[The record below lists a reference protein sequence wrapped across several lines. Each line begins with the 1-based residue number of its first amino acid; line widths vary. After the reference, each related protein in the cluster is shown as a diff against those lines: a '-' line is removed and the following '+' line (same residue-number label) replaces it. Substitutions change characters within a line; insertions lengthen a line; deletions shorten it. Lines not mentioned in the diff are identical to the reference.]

1 MKKLIVLSLCA
12 TILLAACQPTPE
24 KQVVIQKDMEQ
35 MIEKAIAAPEVQPAE
50 EVKQSD
56 AAKEKNPL
64 YDKLG
69 IPERWIAGDEALN
82 GKFVIKADTDIALP
96 EADKLPI
103 VRVQAGRFSQE
114 MVDRFFEVFCGDTVM
129 YEDTGERDKQ
139 YYADYILKLQQSLA
153 KIDEADNADKEE
165 SSRLREK
172 TQAHIEEL
180 EKQYK
185 KAPDHVEYPICGGRL
200 KTNRIDENKLK
211 GSNTYIQAYAKPGDY
226 NSTMIE
232 INNDA
237 EYTMDSSYAFKDEYG
252 NTVVVSPSSG
262 SYVWFCRDGV
272 TGSKSRS
279 RNLVDPVR
287 DVTAESLSGES
298 VETKLGITP
307 KQARERAQET
317 LDALGLD
324 YMAIDRVELCQGCR
338 EENKGVQSYCVR
350 VLRSINGTPLEGRND
365 YSESEIEGV
374 GVGRE
379 WWYESCEIVVD
390 DEGIAS
396 FYWMGPL
403 EVTDILGEDANLIPF
418 EDVENVFLKMLP
430 VVNGDWVS
438 RAETAVTY
446 TVEKVR
452 LALWRI
458 IEKDSYTK
466 GLLVP
471 VWNIYCASEYT
482 TELGEP
488 YSSSALYYNKPTLCI
503 NAIDGS
509 IIDTERGY

>member
-1 MKKLIVLSLCA
+1 MKKLIVLSLYA

-56 AAKEKNPL
+56 AAKGKNPL

-82 GKFVIKADTDIALP
+82 GKFVIKEDTDIALP

-185 KAPDHVEYPICGGRL
+185 KAPDHVEYPICDGKL

-237 EYTMDSSYAFKDEYG
+237 EYTMDSFYAFNG

>member
-1 MKKLIVLSLCA
+1 M
-12 TILLAACQPTPE
+12 
-24 KQVVIQKDMEQ
+24 
-35 MIEKAIAAPEVQPAE
+35 
-50 EVKQSD
+50 
-56 AAKEKNPL
+56 
-64 YDKLG
+64 
-69 IPERWIAGDEALN
+69 
-82 GKFVIKADTDIALP
+82 
-96 EADKLPI
+96 
-103 VRVQAGRFSQE
+103 
-114 MVDRFFEVFCGDTVM
+114 
-129 YEDTGERDKQ
+129 
-139 YYADYILKLQQSLA
+139 
-153 KIDEADNADKEE
+153 
-165 SSRLREK
+165 
-172 TQAHIEEL
+172 
-180 EKQYK
+180 
-185 KAPDHVEYPICGGRL
+185 
-200 KTNRIDENKLK
+200 
-211 GSNTYIQAYAKPGDY
+211 
-226 NSTMIE
+226 
-232 INNDA
+232 
-237 EYTMDSSYAFKDEYG
+237 
-252 NTVVVSPSSG
+252 VVSPSSG